1 VTFDAHAGADYTIWL
16 RLKADANSKW
26 NDSVWVQF
34 SDALVDGVGKYQIGS
49 GNGLL
54 VNLATD
60 ANATNLNGWG
70 WQNTA
75 YWFTQATTVRF
86 AANGPHTM
94 RVQVRE
100 DGVAIDQIVLSPNQY
115 LSSSPGPTGGDATI
129 VIKPLTDVVTYGTD
143 VTTLNGTWTRVAD
156 ATAAGSSR
164 LSTSDAGVSNTSAA
178 LASPVDYFDVTVQA
192 QAGMDYTVWLRL
204 QAEANSKWNDSV
216 WVQFADAFVSGAPAY
231 QIGTTDGLLVNLAT
245 DFNATN
251 LNAWGWQNTEYW
263 FAQAT
268 TVRFATTGSHT
279 IRVQVR
285 EDGVSLDQIV
295 LSPSRYLTSPPGPT
309 GGDGTIVP
317 KP

>member
-1 VTFDAHAGADYTIWL
+1 MAATPLLTAVRCRFIQRPARTVH
-16 RLKADANSKW
+16 
-26 NDSVWVQF
+26 
-34 SDALVDGVGKYQIGS
+34 GS
-49 GNGLL
+49 GQAPTGSSASQCFTG
-54 VNLATD
+54 VDFAT
-60 ANATNLNGWG
+60 GG
-70 WQNTA
+70 P
-75 YWFTQATTVRF
+75 FTYQ
-86 AANGPHTM
+86 
-94 RVQVRE
+94 
-100 DGVAIDQIVLSPNQY
+100 
-115 LSSSPGPTGGDATI
+115 SSPVLDPSYARFNAAYGQTYDCS
-129 VIKPLTDVVTYGTD
+129 DVQEK
-143 VTTLNGTWTRVAD
+143 
-156 ATAAGSSR
+156 
-164 LSTSDAGVSNTSAA
+164 
-178 LASPVDYFDVTVQA
+178 VTVQA